1 MFMELGLNW
10 KLEMAKLVYILHIE
24 TATKSC
30 SVALSKN
37 GNRTHCVEEHGDAF
51 VHGEKLALFIKQVLT
66 DATIQPSD
74 LSAISISSGPGSYT
88 GLRIGVSVAK
98 GMCFALSIPLI
109 SINTLQSF
117 EKCARIQHP
126 TLNTIC
132 VMIDARRMEVFS
144 ALFDQDGTFLKTTS
158 AEILD
163 EVSYKEFEP
172 FTCVGDGSAKM
183 KEFWNDR
190 AIQFIDNC
198 HLSAVGQVELAYT
211 KYLNQDF
218 EDVAYFEPNY
228 VKEFYSGS

>member
-1 MFMELGLNW
+1 MELDLNW
-10 KLEMAKLVYILHIE
+10 KLEMAKCTYILHIE

-37 GNRTHCVEEHGDAF
+37 GNRLHCVEEHGDSF
-51 VHGEKLALFIKQVLT
+51 VHGEKLALFIQHVLSE
-66 DATIQPSD
+66 ARINPSD
-74 LSAISISSGPGSYT
+74 LAAISISSGPGSYT

-109 SINTLQSF
+109 SINTLQAY
-117 EKCARIQHP
+117 EKCARIQYP
-126 TLNTIC
+126 SLNSIC

-144 ALFDQDGTFLKTTS
+144 ALFNQAGTFLKTTS

-172 FTCVGDGSAKM
+172 FTCVGDGSSKM
-183 KEFWNDR
+183 MDFWKDR
-190 AIQFIDNC
+190 SIQFLDNC
-198 HLSAVGQVELAYT
+198 HLSAIGQVELAYS
-211 KYLNQDF
+211 KYINQDF

>member
-1 MFMELGLNW
+1 MVLDLNW
-10 KLEMAKLVYILHIE
+10 KLEMSNLTYILHIE

-37 GNRTHCVEEHGDAF
+37 GNHMHCVEEHGDAF
-51 VHGEKLALFIKQVLT
+51 VHGERLALFIQQVLT
-66 DATIQPSD
+66 EATVQSSD
-74 LSAISISSGPGSYT
+74 LSAISISAGPGSYT
-88 GLRIGVSVAK
+88 GLRIGVSMAK

-117 EKCARIQHP
+117 EKCARMQYVG
-126 TLNTIC
+126 LNAIC

-144 ALFDQDGTFLKTTS
+144 ALFDTEGTFLKTTS

-172 FTCVGDGSAKM
+172 FTCVGDGSIKM
-183 KEFWNDR
+183 KEFWKDR
-190 AIQFIDNC
+190 SIQFLDNC
-198 HLSAVGQVELAYT
+198 LLSAMGQVELAYS

-218 EDVAYFEPNY
+218 ENVAYFEPNY